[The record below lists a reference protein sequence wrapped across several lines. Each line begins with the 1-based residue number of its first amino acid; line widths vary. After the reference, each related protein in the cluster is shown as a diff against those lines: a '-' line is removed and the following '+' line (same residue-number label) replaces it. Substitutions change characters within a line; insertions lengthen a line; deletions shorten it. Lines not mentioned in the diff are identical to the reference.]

1 MAALLQPRQGVATTM
16 LATHRPAC
24 QKTPAQAPAESLNP
38 ASTVLSSRPQYSCDR
53 KSKLGATA
61 HPAPPVT
68 APDSWYGPARQN
80 PESELFHRDAAL
92 SRQSGNSET
101 RLNCQTAGS
110 ATALRCC
117 VVSPSTE

>member
-24 QKTPAQAPAESLNP
+24 QKTPARVPAESLNP

-53 KSKLGATA
+53 KSKLSATA

-68 APDSWYGPARQN
+68 APDSWYGSARQN
-80 PESELFHRDAAL
+80 PQSELFHPVAEL
-92 SRQSGNSET
+92 SRRSDSSET

-110 ATALRCC
+110 ARALRCC
-117 VVSPSTE
+117 VVFPSTE

>member
-1 MAALLQPRQGVATTM
+1 M

-53 KSKLGATA
+53 KSKLSAAA
-61 HPAPPVT
+61 HPAPSVT
-68 APDSWYGPARQN
+68 APDSLYGPARQN
-80 PESELFHRDAAL
+80 PQSELFRPVAGL

-101 RLNCQTAGS
+101 RLNCQTVGS

-117 VVSPSTE
+117 VVFPSAA